1 MDWNSDGCSS
11 DLTGRVNLFAQAHG
25 VAVVDRQRLDA
36 VNLSD
41 ESVTVATVEP
51 YAPVEPK
58 KMVATIKIIPFAAPE
73 AVVQRSAELA
83 AQDRGLVRIVPFA
96 AHRVGLIQTLLVQ
109 TKQSMLHNGSAVMSP
124 TIQATVNRIVDEAR
138 GPHKPSAAPPALHD
152 FRAQAR

>member
-36 VNLSD
+36 VNLID

-58 KMVATIKIIPFAAPE
+58 KMVATITIIPFAATE
-73 AVVQRSAELA
+73 AVVQRWPIMA
-83 AQDRGLVRIVPFA
+83 AQDGGLVRQTGRASF
-96 AHRVGLIQTLLVQ
+96 RVSGGPAGLI
-109 TKQSMLHNGSAVMSP
+109 KGGA
-124 TIQATVNRIVDEAR
+124 
-138 GPHKPSAAPPALHD
+138 
-152 FRAQAR
+152 

>member
-58 KMVATIKIIPFAAPE
+58 QMVATIKVIPFAAPE
-73 AVVQRSAELA
+73 AVVQRCAELA
-83 AQDRGLVRIVPFA
+83 AQDGGLVRIVPFA
-96 AHRVGLIQTLLVQ
+96 AHRVGLIQTMLDQ
-109 TKQSMLHNGSAVMSP
+109 TKERSEEHTSELQSLMRISSAVFCFEKKNTTHTQH
-124 TIQATVNRIVDEAR
+124 TIENT
-138 GPHKPSAAPPALHD
+138 
-152 FRAQAR
+152 